1 MSLSSLG
8 ASTHRRRVSGLER
21 VGITFSSVVGLGFGV
36 LICITPWAYGGVEGW
51 YRATIS
57 GVLGI
62 LLVVAVIAS
71 LFMAPARRFRDVL
84 LVMSPLLALA
94 GIGALQWSGGLYPLD
109 DAGNW
114 NAGTIYPG
122 ATELAIAGLLA
133 AIAAAF
139 LGATIFSRDTM
150 FVVLVVT
157 CMAAAVAVAFLG
169 IGMRLSGD
177 DRTIRGV
184 AVVGTPFAK
193 FVNRNNAAAFLLVGI
208 SCGIALLTSLLRER
222 RRPES
227 LGSQLARRMGIDR
240 GTLLIVSLTLTAI
253 LLAGIVASA
262 SRGGTISAVVA
273 VLTGVGLLG
282 AFGKWRWAFS
292 IVPILGLALALA
304 MWLGL
309 SERTVSRF
317 QSLTWHQIFSTG
329 RVPHWLDAMHS
340 VQARPVFGSGLGTYG
355 YAYQEHSQR
364 ETLGWFQHADNEYVE
379 LAVESGAAG
388 IACLLAGLLILAW
401 AIARG
406 GNRPAERTL
415 IACLLAGEL
424 THAIFDYGI
433 AIPATVLPAAA
444 LTAAAATRLLASGE
458 FSLFPERQWSGRVVL
473 AGTGLLLAA
482 SLGWASQTQSD
493 AWAVD
498 QLRVDSKL
506 AGGGNEIDLAAL
518 DRRITELAAALKHRP
533 DDAEGHRLL
542 AELYVSRYRTTLA
555 AQLLESSP
563 SLGRKEAWRATSMP
577 SLHRAISR
585 IADATILP
593 NVIRMRQDALS
604 QRDLIPALTHYK
616 AAAAA
621 CPWLPDIRVAMQ
633 ALVFLDPKRD
643 LRDTEEIAIAARLFP
658 ADPALMRTMARM
670 AWSSHNHS
678 LAGECWGNAFAVSA
692 EGFAQ
697 SLALVSEELGPSEAV
712 ALVWPERTN
721 VPGALTVEALGVKEK
736 AARVAVGERLRALGD
751 NKGGSGEKRITDA
764 YGSWL
769 LGNEE
774 AAAQKI
780 QRILAE
786 SPLEIDLRMNF
797 AQLLW
802 SSGDAKMAIAELRQA
817 IWLGSDPYGAQE
829 LLSKWISHEQGE
841 RASSAT
847 VRMNSE

>member
-8 ASTHRRRVSGLER
+8 TSRHQRNAYSLEG
-21 VGITFSSVVGLGFGV
+21 VGITLLSMVGLGFGV

-71 LFMAPARRFRDVL
+71 LFMTPTTRLRDIL
-84 LVMSPLLALA
+84 LVMAPLLAL
-94 GIGALQWSGGLYPLD
+94 GGVGALQWGEGLLPLD
-109 DAGNW
+109 DSGNW
-114 NAGTIYPG
+114 LAGTIYPG
-122 ATELAIAGLLA
+122 ATELAIAGVLA
-133 AIAAAF
+133 AIAAAY
-139 LGATIFSRDTM
+139 LGATIFSRDEM
-150 FVVLVVT
+150 FVILVVT
-157 CMAAAVAVAFLG
+157 CLAAAVAVAFLG

-222 RRPES
+222 RTPES

-240 GTLLIVSLTLTAI
+240 GTLLIITLTLTAI

-282 AFGKWRWAFS
+282 AFGKWRWALS
-292 IVPILGLALALA
+292 VVPILGLALALA

-309 SERTVSRF
+309 SERTLSRF

-340 VQARPVFGSGLGTYG
+340 VESRPVFGSGLGTYG

-388 IACLLAGLLILAW
+388 VACLLAGLLILGW

-406 GNRPAERTL
+406 GSRPTERTL

-444 LTAAAATRLLASGE
+444 LAAAAATRLLASRE
-458 FSLFPERQWSGRVVL
+458 LSLFPQRQWSSRAVI
-473 AGTGLLLAA
+473 AGAGLLFAA
-482 SLGWASQTQSD
+482 SLGWASQRQSD
-493 AWAVD
+493 AWTVD
-498 QLRVDSKL
+498 QLRTGAMLARGDKIDS
-506 AGGGNEIDLAAL
+506 AAL
-518 DRRITELAAALKHRP
+518 NRRITDLAAALKHRA

-542 AELYVSRYRTTLA
+542 ADLYVSRYRTTLA

-563 SLGRKEAWRATSMP
+563 SLGRKEAWQATSMP

-593 NVIRMRQDALS
+593 NIIRMRQDELS
-604 QRDLIPALTHYK
+604 QRDLAPALTHYK
-616 AAAAA
+616 AAASA
-621 CPWLPDIRVAMQ
+621 CPWLPNIRVAMQ

-643 LRDTEEIAIAARLFP
+643 LRNTEQIAIAARLFP
-658 ADPALMRTMARM
+658 ADPELMRRMARM
-670 AWSSHNHS
+670 AWSSHDHA
-678 LAGECWGNAFAVSA
+678 LAGECWRNAFSVSG
-692 EGFAQ
+692 EGF
-697 SLALVSEELGPSEAV
+697 SECLALISKELGPSEAV
-712 ALVWPERTN
+712 ALIWPERTH
-721 VPGALTVEALGVKEK
+721 VPGALAVESLGVSEK
-736 AARVAVGERLRALGD
+736 AVRVAVGERLRAVGD
-751 NKGGSGEKRITDA
+751 NTGGGGDQRITEA

-769 LGNEE
+769 LGNEK
-774 AAAQKI
+774 AATQKI

-786 SPLEIDLRMNF
+786 SPLEIDLRVNF

-817 IWLGSDPYGAQE
+817 IWLGSEPYGAQE
-829 LLSKWISHEQGE
+829 LLSKWISHEKDA
-841 RASSAT
+841 ASQL
-847 VRMNSE
+847 